1 MFFFSFLIGVF
12 GVIWGRIKFPI
23 PNFDDMKTRAA
34 VLYEMGLA
42 QPYAESLPL
51 VIAEITLAPP
61 GPGEVLVEIRAA
73 GLCHSDLSVVD
84 GSRPRVMP
92 MVLGHEA
99 SGIVREVGPTT
110 GAPEFA
116 PGDQVVFSWVP
127 VCGRCRFCVSGRGAL
142 CEPGGAANIAGTLLN
157 GARRF
162 TESRSQPPQAC
173 NHHLGVSAFSQ
184 FTVAAQESL
193 VKIDDSL
200 PLEVAALF
208 GCAVMTGVGAVLN
221 TASLPSGSSAAIF
234 GMGGVGLSAVMGARA
249 AGAFPII
256 AVDRVPDKLNLAREF
271 GATHTINAGQDDP
284 VAAIKEVGHGGA
296 DYAFESVGSEAVLIQ
311 AYESTRR
318 GGTTITIGLP
328 APNKMFTV
336 PALGIVAEE
345 RTIKGSYMGSCV
357 PRRDIPRFIDMYQAG
372 ILPVDKL
379 HTHTLQLEQINA
391 GFDRLAQA
399 QAVRQIIEF

>member
-1 MFFFSFLIGVF
+1 
-12 GVIWGRIKFPI
+12 
-23 PNFDDMKTRAA
+23 MKTKAA

-42 QPYAESLPL
+42 PPYAESSPL
-51 VIAEITLAPP
+51 VVDEITLAGP
-61 GPGEVLVEIRAA
+61 GPGEVLVEISAA

-99 SGIVREVGPTT
+99 SGIVREVGAT
-110 GAPEFA
+110 GTGVAEFA
-116 PGDQVVFSWVP
+116 AGDHVVFSWVP
-127 VCGRCRFCVSGRGAL
+127 ICGRCQYCVTGRGAL
-142 CEPGGAANIAGTLLN
+142 CEPGGEANIAGTLLN

-162 TESRSQPPQAC
+162 SDSRSQPPQVC

-193 VKIDDSL
+193 VKIDKEL
-200 PLEVAALF
+200 PLDVAALF

-221 TASLPSGSSAAIF
+221 TARVQSGSSVAIF
-234 GMGGVGLSAVMGARA
+234 GLGGVGLSAVMGARA
-249 AGAFPII
+249 AAAYPII
-256 AVDRVPDKLNLAREF
+256 AVDRIPDKLKLARQL
-271 GATHTINAGQDDP
+271 GATHTVNAVQDEP
-284 VAAIKEVGHGGA
+284 VAAIKEIGHGGA
-296 DYAFESVGSEAVLIQ
+296 DYVFESVGNETVLIQ
-311 AYESTRR
+311 AYESTKR
-318 GGTTITIGLP
+318 GGATITVGLP
-328 APNKMFTV
+328 APGKMFAV

-357 PRRDIPRFIDMYQAG
+357 PRRDLPRYIGMYQAG

-379 HTHTLQLEQINA
+379 HTHTLRLEEINA

-399 QAVRQIIEF
+399 QAVRQIISFSD

>member
-1 MFFFSFLIGVF
+1 
-12 GVIWGRIKFPI
+12 
-23 PNFDDMKTRAA
+23 MKTTAA
-34 VLYEMGLA
+34 VLYEMGLT
-42 QPYAESLPL
+42 QPYAESLPF
-51 VIAEITLAPP
+51 VIDEITLAAP
-61 GPGEVLVEIRAA
+61 GPGEVLVEIKAA

-84 GSRPRVMP
+84 GSRPRGMP

-99 SGIVREVGPTT
+99 SGIVREVGPTSA
-110 GAPEFA
+110 GSEFA
-116 PGDQVVFSWVP
+116 PGDHVVFSWVP
-127 VCGRCRFCVSGRGAL
+127 VCGRCHFCISGRGAL
-142 CEPGGAANIAGTLLN
+142 CVPGGEANIAGTLLN

-162 TESRSQPPQAC
+162 TDSRSQPPQAC
-173 NHHLGVSAFSQ
+173 NHHLGISAFSQ
-184 FTVAAQESL
+184 FTVAAQQSL
-193 VKIDDSL
+193 VKIDSML
-200 PLEVAALF
+200 PFSIAALF

-221 TASLPSGSSAAIF
+221 TASVQAGSSVAVF

-256 AVDRVPDKLNLAREF
+256 AVDRVADKLKLASEL
-271 GATHTINAGQDDP
+271 GATHTINAVADDP
-284 VAAIKEVGHGGA
+284 VAAIREIGDGGA
-296 DYAFESVGSEAVLIQ
+296 DYAFESVGSEQVLIQ

-328 APNKMFTV
+328 APNKMFAV

-345 RTIKGSYMGSCV
+345 RTIKGSFMGSCV

-379 HTHTLQLEQINA
+379 QTHTLRLGEINT

>member
-1 MFFFSFLIGVF
+1 
-12 GVIWGRIKFPI
+12 
-23 PNFDDMKTRAA
+23 MKTRAA
-34 VLYEMGLA
+34 ILYEMGLA
-42 QPYAESLPL
+42 PPYAESLPL
-51 VIAEITLAPP
+51 VVDEISLAGP
-61 GPGEVLVEIRAA
+61 GPGEVLVEIAAA

-99 SGIVREVGPTT
+99 SGIVREVGPTGRT
-110 GAPEFA
+110 ESESQGIAEFA
-116 PGDQVVFSWVP
+116 AGDHVVFSWVP
-127 VCGRCRFCVSGRGAL
+127 ICGRCHYCVTGRGAL
-142 CEPGGAANIAGTLLN
+142 CEPGGEANIAGTLLN

-162 TESRSQPPQAC
+162 TDSRSRPPQAC

-193 VKIDDSL
+193 VRIDHTL
-200 PLEVAALF
+200 PLGVAALF
-208 GCAVMTGVGAVLN
+208 GCAVITGVGAVLN
-221 TASLPSGSSAAIF
+221 TARVQSGSSIAIF

-249 AGAFPII
+249 AGAYPII
-256 AVDRVPDKLNLAREF
+256 AVDRVPDKLELAREL
-271 GATHTINAGQDDP
+271 GATHTINAAEDDP
-284 VAAIKEVGHGGA
+284 VVAIKEVGGGGA
-296 DYAFESVGSEAVLIQ
+296 DYVFEGVGNETVLIQ

-328 APNKMFTV
+328 APGKMFAV
-336 PALGIVAEE
+336 PALSIVAEE

-357 PRRDIPRFIDMYQAG
+357 PRRDIPRYIGMYQAG

-379 HTHTLQLEQINA
+379 HTHTLRLEEINA

-399 QAVRQIIEF
+399 QAVRQIISFDS